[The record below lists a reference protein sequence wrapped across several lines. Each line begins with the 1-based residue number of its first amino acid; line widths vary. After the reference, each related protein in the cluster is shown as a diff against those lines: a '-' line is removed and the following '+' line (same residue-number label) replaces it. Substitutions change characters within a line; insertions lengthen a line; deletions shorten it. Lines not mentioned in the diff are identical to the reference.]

1 MAAEPAVVIEILP
14 NAAYRVE
21 LGSREQVVA
30 HLAPGRQRN
39 FVRLRVRDEV
49 LVERTA
55 LDPARARIVGLVRG
69 RSQEPGT

>member
-1 MAAEPAVVIEILP
+1 MTAEPAVVIEILP

-21 LGSREQVVA
+21 VGGREQVVA
-30 HLAPGRQRN
+30 HLAPAMQRN

-55 LDPARARIVGLVRG
+55 LDPTRARIVKVAPG
-69 RSQEPGT
+69 RA